1 MAIKEELTLS
11 YFMDRFNKVRPKNFS
26 YEGLEAL
33 YNYLEQLSEDTGEDI
48 ELDVIAI
55 CCEYTEYDSLEEVL
69 NDYNLETRQDLEDR
83 TIVIDIPN
91 SKALIVVQF

>member
-11 YFMDRFNKVRPKNFS
+11 YFMDRFNEVRPKNFS